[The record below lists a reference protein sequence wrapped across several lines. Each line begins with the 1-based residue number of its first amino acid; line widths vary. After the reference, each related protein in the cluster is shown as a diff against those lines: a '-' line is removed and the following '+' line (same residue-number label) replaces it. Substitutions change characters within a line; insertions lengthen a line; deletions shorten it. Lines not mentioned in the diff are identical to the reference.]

1 MTTSTQQMTQSS
13 YPSAP
18 EAGVA
23 GMQATTDPALI
34 RTAANLARKAYLV
47 AIATVANTQLYR
59 LVVKFLSRASA
70 TWGQEQTVN
79 VDYTSDGSATASE
92 IASTLV
98 TNLNA
103 ASVPCTAQALH
114 ADGPIQVFGD
124 TPAQDFTLTTANA
137 YLEDPVV
144 DSAEIPFGVMVCKDQ
159 SDNDC
164 RLPFTESDVT
174 SGILG
179 LAVRNMAQQ
188 NLASGAAAYPIGE
201 PVSYAKKGV
210 FWARVDQAVSVGD
223 DAFVRFTP
231 NGSNAQRGILRKD
244 RDGTAKVVKF
254 APAEANNAPFVVTV
268 KQYTYEYLSDGSGSD
283 SEIIAALMALV
294 NADTSRHGVVA
305 TDGTTTLDLTASNAG
320 DDFDYSASANMVASV
335 TTANVIRAAPINAK
349 FRSAASAG
357 GVAKLELDIGLSDW
371 VLRHLL

>member
-23 GMQATTDPALI
+23 GMQATTDPVLV
-34 RTAANLARKAYLV
+34 RSAANLARKAYLV
-47 AIATVANTQLYR
+47 TIATVANSQLYR

-70 TWGQEQTVN
+70 TWGVEQTVN
-79 VDYTSDGSATASE
+79 VDYTSDGSATAAE
-92 IASTLV
+92 IASNLV
-98 TNLNA
+98 ANLNA

-114 ADGPIQVFGD
+114 ADGPLQVYGD

-137 YLEDPVV
+137 YLADPSV

-159 SDNDC
+159 SDSEKC

-179 LAVRNMAQQ
+179 LAVRNLAQE
-188 NLASGAAAYPIGE
+188 NLASGNAAYPIGE

-210 FWARVDQAVSVGD
+210 FWARVDQAVSAGD

-244 RDGTAKVVKF
+244 RDGTAQVITF
-254 APAEANNAPFVVTV
+254 TPSAANATPYMVSIGA
-268 KQYTYEYLSDGSGSD
+268 YSYSYLSDGSATAA
-283 SEIIAALMALV
+283 EIV
-294 NADTSRHGVVA
+294 ADLLAQINLQSSLHGVA
-305 TDGTTTLDLTASNAG
+305 ASGSTTLILTANAAG
-320 DDFDYSASANMVASV
+320 KAFDYSSSANMVAAV
-335 TTANVIRAAPINAK
+335 TTAAVIRAAAINAK

-357 GVAKLELDIGLSDW
+357 GVAKLELDLGL
-371 VLRHLL
+371 